1 MAYRQVG
8 ALAAEASNE
17 RRMRVARMTRWQGPQ
32 ELPLASRVR
41 MTRGRA
47 GTDKCAVKAGH
58 EAFSRGFSGVQDG
71 MAGIGSYPD
80 LLRDIHSP
88 DMNQAIIASKN
99 LLAVAEATQVCG
111 RPPGGLT
118 EAQGVICKRPRLTT
132 TRGASGS
139 LQSVTLRTDP

>member
-8 ALAAEASNE
+8 ALAAEAGNE

-99 LLAVAEATQVCG
+99 LLAVAEATQVG
-111 RPPGGLT
+111 LWRGGLT
-118 EAQGVICKRPRLTT
+118 EAQGVFVSDR
-132 TRGASGS
+132 GS
-139 LQSVTLRTDP
+139 LLRAVPAGPYSR